1 MIQFDRIENDRGYL
15 GFTQAEL
22 DSILLLLEKHG
33 LDEEITNRID
43 VLAMVFHQKQAEK
56 KKSKG

>member
-1 MIQFDRIENDRGYL
+1 MIQFDRIENDRVYL

-43 VLAMVFHQKQAEK
+43 ALAMAFR
-56 KKSKG
+56 